1 MSDKLV
7 MFIMSEYTRTVQL
20 AKKFIHPRVVKVL
33 QDLSSIS
40 PVLVP
45 RDQDQPKQGSLFQ
58 IKLQRSDP
66 IPSLNLYTTK
76 EESTLKLTLN
86 SSLLRRRKQSMG

>member
-1 MSDKLV
+1 
-7 MFIMSEYTRTVQL
+7 MSEYTRTVQL

-45 RDQDQPKQGSLFQ
+45 RDRDQPKQGSLFQ

-66 IPSLNLYTTK
+66 SPGRNLFIAK
-76 EESTLKLTLN
+76 EEPNLKLTLN
-86 SSLLRRRKQSMG
+86 SSLLRRRKESMG